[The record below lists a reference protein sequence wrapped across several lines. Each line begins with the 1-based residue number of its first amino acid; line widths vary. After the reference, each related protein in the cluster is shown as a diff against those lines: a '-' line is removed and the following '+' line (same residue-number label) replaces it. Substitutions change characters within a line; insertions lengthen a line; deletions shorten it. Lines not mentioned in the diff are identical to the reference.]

1 LNKYRVGY
9 ALEREL
15 REKFSKAG
23 FTVFRCAGSKPI
35 DLILVKD
42 GKVVLCEIKRGA
54 SRSMPVETLAI
65 SEATKLPAIYV
76 CRKNRKTTW
85 RYFGELDKEIL
96 ERIRLILGDPIA

>member
-1 LNKYRVGY
+1 MNKYRVGY

-23 FTVFRCAGSKPI
+23 FTVFRCAGSKSI

>member
-1 LNKYRVGY
+1 LNKYRIGY

-42 GKVVLCEIKRGA
+42 GKVV
-54 SRSMPVETLAI
+54 
-65 SEATKLPAIYV
+65 
-76 CRKNRKTTW
+76 
-85 RYFGELDKEIL
+85 
-96 ERIRLILGDPIA
+96 